1 MERTS
6 ESFWEYSYKDFAAE
20 HKQEIWHSLISSVQ
34 PPGKSLSLSQPDRD
48 RNFLSI
54 LSEGNFTGL
63 NVYTLR
69 RLVVWIT
76 QRSTGESNKFI
87 VNTQQIH
94 KIGILQGRYDIYLN
108 SLPGQMYFKNHKV
121 KCIQSNAS
129 SSIITF
135 VDQHGYFHL
144 ITIC

>member
-1 MERTS
+1 MKVTGEAVGA
-6 ESFWEYSYKDFAAE
+6 SFTWSGQVRVLGNNSYRDFAAE

-94 KIGILQGRYDIYLN
+94 
-108 SLPGQMYFKNHKV
+108 
-121 KCIQSNAS
+121 
-129 SSIITF
+129 
-135 VDQHGYFHL
+135 
-144 ITIC
+144 